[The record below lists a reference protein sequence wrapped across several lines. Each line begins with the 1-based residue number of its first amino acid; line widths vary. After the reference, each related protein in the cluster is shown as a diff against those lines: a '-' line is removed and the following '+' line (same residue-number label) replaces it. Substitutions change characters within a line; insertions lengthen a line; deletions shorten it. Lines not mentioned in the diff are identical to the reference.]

1 MNPVTENTV
10 IVAAFG
16 TVATP
21 GTVTST
27 GVDWSPT
34 YEPDIAYYASCG
46 AISSGGTVVAH
57 VQGSNQLSTGYTSI
71 GSVTFN
77 DAAGGTTTKTAEV
90 PASEAVYRY
99 YRSYATVTGGTVS
112 GFAANFVG
120 KPRTVS

>member
-1 MNPVTENTV
+1 MQPVTQGTV
-10 IVAAFG
+10 VKDAYG

-34 YEPDIAYYASCG
+34 YLPDLTYVASMG

-57 VQGSNQLSTGYTSI
+57 VQGSDDDTTYTSI

-77 DAAGGTTTKTAEV
+77 NTAAGTAIGQIDV
-90 PASEAVYRY
+90 DPRSATSRY
-99 YRSYATVTGGTVS
+99 YRSMITVTGGTVS
-112 GFAANFVG
+112 GAAAVFIG
-120 KPRTVS
+120 RPRTT